1 MAFYDKRKADV
12 NIHTVLDKH
21 MDNSLFVLLIFN
33 GKLLKT
39 DILLAAFVIFIHFS
53 FNLLQI
59 PVALFGAARH

>member
-1 MAFYDKRKADV
+1 MAFYDTRNADV

-39 DILLAAFVIFIHFS
+39 DILLAAFVIFINFS